1 MMRVEV
7 WMETPN
13 RAHVMVPMIALAVGL
28 ALTADVSQ
36 ALANTHDIVALA
48 GEHVVS
54 HTYDG
59 KIWPIIMDVGNPV
72 AKTMMAVGMYRMMQN
87 DTTGG
92 WQKIYRAGLGL
103 FGLHAINLIV
113 HLIDGAGAGFD
124 AI

>member
-13 RAHVMVPMIALAVGL
+13 RARVMIP
-28 ALTADVSQ
+28 
-36 ALANTHDIVALA
+36 IVALA
-48 GEHVVS
+48 IGLALSADVSHALANSNDLVTLAGEHTVS
-54 HTYDG
+54 HTYDS

-72 AKTMMAVGMYRMMQN
+72 AKTMMAVGMYKMMQN

-124 AI
+124 VI